1 MWKNVWKRPESIS
14 TRECIKPEVEWAGD
28 GVILQTMMLPV
39 DEMTA
44 EAAAVEIGRKMGL
57 LDVEVVHKEVLQ
69 EAEGTLVEIK
79 GRLAFS
85 LDAKD
90 LVIPKK
96 PEVLSDDE
104 IREEIEKYPMKIV
117 AGTVGSDEHSV
128 GLREIID
135 IKHGGIEKYGVES
148 IYLGTSVPVEKLVD
162 AAIESHADA
171 ILASTIISH
180 DNIHYKNL
188 KKLCDTATE
197 KGVRDK
203 LIILGGGTQI
213 IGRGTKGSHVA
224 TFLVKKR
231 RELREKNS

>member
-1 MWKNVWKRPESIS
+1 
-14 TRECIKPEVEWAGD
+14 
-28 GVILQTMMLPV
+28 
-39 DEMTA
+39 
-44 EAAAVEIGRKMGL
+44 MGL

-79 GRLAFS
+79 GRVPFS

-90 LVIPKK
+90 LVIKKK
-96 PEVLSDDE
+96 PVLLSDDE
-104 IREEIEKYPMKIV
+104 IREDIQKYPLKIV
-117 AGTVGSDEHSV
+117 AATLGSDEHSV

-135 IKHGGIEKYGVES
+135 IKHGGIEKYGIES

-188 KKLCDTATE
+188 KKLCDVATE

-203 LIILGGGTQI
+203 IIILGGGTQI
-213 IGRGTKGSHVA
+213 ISDLALATGLDMGFGRGTKGSHVA

-231 RELREKNS
+231 RELRGE

>member
-1 MWKNVWKRPESIS
+1 
-14 TRECIKPEVEWAGD
+14 
-28 GVILQTMMLPV
+28 
-39 DEMTA
+39 
-44 EAAAVEIGRKMGL
+44 
-57 LDVEVVHKEVLQ
+57 VLQ

-79 GRLAFS
+79 GRVPFS
-85 LDAKD
+85 LNAKD
-90 LVIPKK
+90 LTIQKK
-96 PEVLSDDE
+96 PEMLSDEE
-104 IREEIEKYPMKIV
+104 IRKDIESYPMKIV
-117 AGTVGSDEHSV
+117 AGTLGNDEHSV

-135 IKHGGIEKYGVES
+135 IKHGGIEKYGIES

-162 AAIESHADA
+162 AAIESNAEA

-188 KKLCDTATE
+188 KKLCDTAIE

-213 IGRGTKGSHVA
+213 IQELAVESGLDMGFGRGTKGAHVA

-231 RELREKNS
+231 REMRGEE